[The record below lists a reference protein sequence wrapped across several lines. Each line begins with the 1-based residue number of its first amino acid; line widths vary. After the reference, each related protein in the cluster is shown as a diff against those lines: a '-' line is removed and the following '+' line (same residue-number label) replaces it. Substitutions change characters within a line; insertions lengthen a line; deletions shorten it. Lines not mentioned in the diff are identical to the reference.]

1 MEQHPVPRN
10 ISSFQ
15 FHLVGDMTLRQFG
28 YVAGGALIAFL
39 IYKISPF
46 PPFITFSLAGI
57 CGFVGFAFAFLP
69 IQERPLDKWIVA
81 FIKSIY
87 SPTQYLWQKENIPPY
102 ILLSPAVVHTTPSER
117 VHLEARKDVQD
128 KLHAYLASLPIPL
141 HQSINTQE
149 KNYID
154 KTLALFGTSPVVV
167 TSSQPPHIPTSPV
180 PSLQPQPIKKVTPLP
195 TLPIETPQK
204 QILQS
209 IQTPHPAEAATDL
222 QKQLEELLRQK
233 ETLSNE
239 LAKLRQETQ
248 QETPIVIKPVVENKK
263 EPTIK
268 TITPAAAINEVGMP
282 TLPQTPNMVIGVIKD
297 SQKRILP
304 NIIITIKDK
313 NTLPLRALKTNKLG
327 QFTVATPLPNGTY
340 YLEFEDP
347 LKRYTFDIAE
357 ISLSGKIFFPI
368 EITAK
373 GERDIMR
380 EKLAKEL
387 FSNANVY

>member
-102 ILLSPAVVHTTPSER
+102 ILLSPAVVHTTSSER

-128 KLHAYLASLPIPL
+128 KLHAYLATLPIPL

-167 TSSQPPHIPTSPV
+167 TAP
-180 PSLQPQPIKKVTPLP
+180 LKKVTPLP
-195 TLPIETPQK
+195 TPPIETPQK
-204 QILQS
+204 PQVSMQPTQS
-209 IQTPHPAEAATDL
+209 PVPQVQPIAHITEPTQAATDL
-222 QKQLEELLRQK
+222 QKQLEELQRQK

-248 QETPIVIKPVVENKK
+248 QETPIVIKPAVENKK

-313 NTLPLRALKTNKLG
+313 NTMPLRALKTNKLG